1 MLRRLLAI
9 AACLAAAP
17 LFAQDVTLSARDGSI
32 ELSGSLLSY
41 DGEFY
46 RIDTIYGALTVDG
59 SGVLCD
65 GPGCPNLTAFVAE
78 LTLASAAPLTASLA
92 SGLIRAFA
100 AAEGYDL
107 RTIVGDAEEQVHELI
122 EPATGLVAG
131 RFALMATDTAA
142 GAEAAVTSE
151 QADFALSRSEK
162 DGGQIVALDALVPI
176 VATDN
181 PLRALSLEQVGQALS
196 GGISDWSA
204 LGGDDMPVVLKLPE
218 PGQAGR
224 DLLVAAFPGA
234 MTAAEILDD
243 LAEEV
248 TRDPFALGFAPLSE
262 VGRARPVALAGPC
275 GIPGHAT
282 ADTVKTEE
290 YPLVLPVYLHA
301 RAGRLPRL
309 GREFAAFARSPASQ
323 AAVRDAGFVD
333 QSLEIVPF
341 TAQGSRLAD
350 AVTTGADAAGLA
362 EVQRMVADLRDFGR
376 LTVAFRFRDGSSDL
390 DSHSRSNV
398 ALVAD
403 AFDRGAF
410 DTADLIVAGFSDGQ
424 GDAASNLRLSRQR
437 ARAVREAILSAMTPP
452 VRDAAMAMDVRG
464 YGEAAPIACDEV
476 DWGRHL
482 NRRVE
487 IWVRQR

>member
-1 MLRRLLAI
+1 MLRGFLAL
-9 AACLAAAP
+9 AACLSAAP
-17 LFAQDVTLSARDGSI
+17 LSAQDVTLSARDGSI
-32 ELSGSLLSY
+32 ELSGSLLSF

-59 SGVLCD
+59 SGVLCE

-78 LTLASAAPLTASLA
+78 LTLASAASLTDSLA
-92 SGLIRAFA
+92 EGLIRAFA
-100 AAEGYDL
+100 EAEGYEL
-107 RTIVGDAEEQVHELI
+107 RMSGSDAGEQVHELV
-122 EPATGLVAG
+122 EPATGHVAG
-131 RFALMATDTAA
+131 RFSLLATDTAA
-142 GAEAAVTSE
+142 GAEAAVTAE
-151 QADFALSRSEK
+151 LADFALSRSER

-176 VATDN
+176 VARDN
-181 PLRALSLEQVGQALS
+181 PLREISLEQIGQALS

-204 LGGDDMPVVLKLPE
+204 LLGDDMPIALRLPE
-218 PGQAGR
+218 PGRAGR
-224 DLLVAAFPGA
+224 DLLDAAFPGN
-234 MTAAEILDD
+234 MTGEATPGD
-243 LAEEV
+243 LADDV
-248 TRDPFALGFAPLSE
+248 ARDPFALGFAPLSE
-262 VGRARPVALAGPC
+262 IGRARPVALAGPC
-275 GIPGHAT
+275 GIPKQAT
-282 ADTVKTEE
+282 AETVKTEE

-309 GREFAAFARSPASQ
+309 GREFAAFVRSPASQ
-323 AAVRDAGFVD
+323 AAVREAGFVD
-333 QSLEIVPF
+333 QTLEIVPF
-341 TAQGSRLAD
+341 TAQGARLAD

-362 EVQRMVADLRDFGR
+362 EVQRMVGDLRDFGR

-390 DSHSRSNV
+390 DSHSQSNV
-398 ALVAD
+398 AFVAD

-410 DTADLIVAGFSDGQ
+410 DTAELIVAGFSDGQ

-452 VRDAAMAMDVRG
+452 VRDAAMSMDVKG